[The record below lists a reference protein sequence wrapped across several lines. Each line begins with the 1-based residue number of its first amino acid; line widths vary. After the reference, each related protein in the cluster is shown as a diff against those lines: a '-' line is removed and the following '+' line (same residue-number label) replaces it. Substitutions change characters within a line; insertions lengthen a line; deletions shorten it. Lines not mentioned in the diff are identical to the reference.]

1 MTQPAARSL
10 AHAAWTYDILEPLPD
25 EVQDRARA
33 LLASSGL
40 RFYVSEVYVYGVS
53 YIARRSPREA
63 RLYKSLCEIMPERF
77 L

>member
-53 YIARRSPREA
+53 YTARRSPRET
-63 RLYKSLCEIMPERF
+63 RLFEALRAIMPERF

>member
-10 AHAAWTYDILEPLPD
+10 AHAWWSYDVLEPLSD
-25 EVQDRARA
+25 EVQDKVRA

-40 RFYVSEVYVYGVS
+40 RFYAYNVYTYGVS
-53 YIARRSPREA
+53 YTARRSPRET
-63 RLYKSLCEIMPERF
+63 RLYKALCEIMPERF